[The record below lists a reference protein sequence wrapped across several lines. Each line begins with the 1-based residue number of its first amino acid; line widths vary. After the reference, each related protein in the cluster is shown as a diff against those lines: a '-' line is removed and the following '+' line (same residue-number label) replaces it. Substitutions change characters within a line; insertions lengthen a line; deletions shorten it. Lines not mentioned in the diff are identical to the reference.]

1 MLRLCEANKGFYV
14 KAGQFIS
21 SMRRIPKEYS
31 VTLSSLQDQ
40 AIPFHFEAIKKV
52 IINNLHKEFSEL
64 FLSFDEQPVAAA
76 SIAQVHHALLKDK
89 QEVAIK
95 VFPDYRFDW
104 AVSEFEK
111 TIAMELDFVQE
122 AKNSERTAKN
132 FEKKKFIRVPCVYW
146 DLTTKQVLTMQ
157 FCDGHKVD
165 DVEYLKEI
173 GINPAKVAKALVEL
187 FAEMIFVHGF
197 LHGDPHP
204 DSHKIQDLGEKFGV
218 GKYSRYF
225 PVIFMG
231 RTIDSKSAIGREMSL
246 EEKSKLKHELKLLK
260 MDDIS
265 SFMESLPTDFLAI
278 LRADGHLRSIISKLG
293 APQHVRLLSYAK
305 YAVYGLTVEPNT
317 QSDYT
322 ISGMYEV

>member
-1 MLRLCEANKGFYV
+1 MPASNSMNIGIRKDMFKCGRIQILQKLRE
-14 KAGQFIS
+14 IRS
-21 SMRRIPKEYS
+21 
-31 VTLSSLQDQ
+31 
-40 AIPFHFEAIKKV
+40 
-52 IINNLHKEFSEL
+52 
-64 FLSFDEQPVAAA
+64 
-76 SIAQVHHALLKDK
+76 
-89 QEVAIK
+89 
-95 VFPDYRFDW
+95 RF
-104 AVSEFEK
+104 
-111 TIAMELDFVQE
+111 DFVQE

-132 FEKKKFIRVPCVYW
+132 FEKKKFIRVPRVYW

-173 GINPAKVAKALVEL
+173 GINPAKILNDKAIKQVAKALVEL

-305 YAVYGLTVEPNT
+305 YAVYGLTIEPNT

-322 ISGMYEV
+322 ITGMYEV